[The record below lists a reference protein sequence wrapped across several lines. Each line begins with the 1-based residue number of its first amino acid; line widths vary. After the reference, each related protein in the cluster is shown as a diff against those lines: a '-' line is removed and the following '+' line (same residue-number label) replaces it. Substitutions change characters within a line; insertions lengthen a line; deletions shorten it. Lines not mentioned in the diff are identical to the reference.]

1 MTKFYMTKAPFADDT
16 VEPIA
21 VNLDNVLFISPYG
34 DGALFRM
41 INGKDLYIGER
52 YEDIIKNITP
62 FIPFDEMIKN
72 NVGSEWM
79 RNYLDKIPK
88 GVLILVNDNNGQ
100 NV

>member
-1 MTKFYMTKAPFADDT
+1 MTKAPFTNDT

-41 INGKDLYIGER
+41 INGKDLYIGEG

-62 FIPFDEMIKN
+62 FVPFNEM
-72 NVGSEWM
+72 
-79 RNYLDKIPK
+79 
-88 GVLILVNDNNGQ
+88 VNDTVRSDWMQKYISTTRGEKIADNNNG
-100 NV
+100 